1 MNEQEIFQKLVP
13 LIREVTGVAESKIR
27 MESNLMEE
35 LGTES
40 LDLLDLSFLIEE
52 NFGVIL
58 EADEFERRATERIP
72 GGVFDRNGI
81 LTDEAVADLKKS
93 LPEIPPEKFK
103 LGMKKIEL
111 PGLLNVGVFV
121 HIIQR
126 KLDEKKKGEK
136 NA

>member
-13 LIREVTGVAESKIR
+13 LIREVTGVPESKIR

-52 NFGVIL
+52 NFGVTL

-81 LTDEAVADLKKS
+81 LTDAAIAELKKA
-93 LPEIPPEKFK
+93 LPEIPQEKLK
-103 LGMKKIEL
+103 SGMKKNEL

-126 KLDEKKKGEK
+126 KLDDKEKGV
-136 NA
+136 NHA